1 MIKVDL
7 GFRNGVVRI
16 VYLVLVMDR
25 DAAAQVDGMDEV
37 IRMEIPAGLKVVGLT
52 KHDLFSAITQF
63 RAQTREAK

>member
-1 MIKVDL
+1 MTNLKKARKAGKIDTFIAEHETDTNGDL
-7 GFRNGVVRI
+7 DK
-16 VYLVLVMDR
+16 L
-25 DAAAQVDGMDEV
+25 DEV